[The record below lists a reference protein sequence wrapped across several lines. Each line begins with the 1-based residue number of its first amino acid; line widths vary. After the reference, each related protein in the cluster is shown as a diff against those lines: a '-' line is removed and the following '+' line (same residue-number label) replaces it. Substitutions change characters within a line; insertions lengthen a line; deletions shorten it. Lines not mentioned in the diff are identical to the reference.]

1 MSLIYFLNSLWSK
14 IDIYQYIAYL
24 TKIISIGTMCSFLL
38 KVISKLG
45 ARGKWGDVIILLTGY
60 FSGNYVYFLSLF
72 LVISLPH

>member
-1 MSLIYFLNSLWSK
+1 
-14 IDIYQYIAYL
+14 
-24 TKIISIGTMCSFLL
+24 MCSFLL

-45 ARGKWGDVIILLTGY
+45 ARGKWDDVIILLTGY